1 VYNTIK
7 GGGILFAQEVST
19 TMAFV
24 AGLLSFF
31 SPCILPLV
39 PAYIMYISGYGDEDI
54 EPTRKMMLTRT
65 FFFVL
70 GFTSIFM
77 IMGTSASALGQYFI
91 EYRAIFTKISG
102 VIIIIFGFS
111 MTGLLSIGLL
121 KKENRMQFPV
131 KINGRSG
138 AYIMGIAFA
147 AGWTPCFGP
156 VLASILIYAGT
167 SDTLTQGVFLLG
179 IYSLGMAIPFMLSA
193 MFMNGFNSLLDRL
206 ENSAKWFPRI
216 TGWILIV
223 FGLLIVFDKL
233 VLISNLFV
241 N

>member
-1 VYNTIK
+1 VYNKIK
-7 GGGILFAQEVST
+7 GGDILFAQEVST
-19 TMAFV
+19 TMAFI

-39 PAYIMYISGYGDEDI
+39 PAYIMYISGYGDSDL

-70 GFTSIFM
+70 GFTTIFM
-77 IMGTSASALGQYFI
+77 IMGTSASVLGQVFI
-91 EYRAIFTKISG
+91 RYRSMFSKISG
-102 VIIIIFGFS
+102 LIIIVFGLS
-111 MTGLLSIGLL
+111 MTGLLSINSLR
-121 KKENRMQFPV
+121 KENRMNFPV

-167 SDTLTQGVFLLG
+167 SDTVSQGVYLLG
-179 IYSLGMAIPFMLSA
+179 IYSLGMAVPFMFSA
-193 MFMNGFNSLLDRL
+193 MFMKGFNRLLDRL
-206 ENSAKWFPRI
+206 ENGASWFPKI
-216 TGWILIV
+216 TGWILVI
-223 FGLLIVFDKL
+223 FGLLILFDK
-233 VLISNLFV
+233 VILISNLFV
-241 N
+241 

>member
-1 VYNTIK
+1 MYNKIK
-7 GGGILFAQEVST
+7 GGDILFAQEVST
-19 TMAFV
+19 TMAFI

-39 PAYIMYISGYGDEDI
+39 PAYIMYISGYGDSDL

-70 GFTSIFM
+70 GFTTIFM
-77 IMGTSASALGQYFI
+77 IMGTSASVLGQVFI
-91 EYRAIFTKISG
+91 RYRSMFSKISG
-102 VIIIIFGFS
+102 LIIIVFGLS
-111 MTGLLSIGLL
+111 MTGLLSINSLR
-121 KKENRMQFPV
+121 KENRMNFPV

-167 SDTLTQGVFLLG
+167 SDTVSQGVYLLG
-179 IYSLGMAIPFMLSA
+179 IYSLGMAVPFMFSA
-193 MFMNGFNSLLDRL
+193 MFMKGFNRLLDRL
-206 ENSAKWFPRI
+206 ENGASWFPKI
-216 TGWILIV
+216 TGWILVI
-223 FGLLIVFDKL
+223 FGLLILFDK
-233 VLISNLFV
+233 VILISNLFV
-241 N
+241 